1 MVWIFSGASN
11 RRLLSDEDASNEREE
26 TVPTEDYDASTT
38 DSPQDPGDYDYLSDN
53 NDTYC
58 IQPEITH
65 FPDPLINK
73 RTRQHGAIILHILL
87 AIYVFIGNDWALH
100 CN

>member
-1 MVWIFSGASN
+1 M
-11 RRLLSDEDASNEREE
+11 EDDSSEREV
-26 TVPTEDYDASTT
+26 TTENYDDSTT
-38 DSPQDPGDYDYLSDN
+38 DSPEDDYDYLSDD

-73 RTRQHGAIILHILL
+73 KTRQHGAIILHILL
-87 AIYVFIGNDWALH
+87 AIYVFIGNDG
-100 CN
+100 